1 MSISG
6 GRSARP
12 VMGDFEVHIDLNGRT
27 RPIGL
32 ARSNRGRGRETVI
45 FEYDGDWLED
55 PGRFSLEPA
64 LALGRGTFAPPAGL
78 TIFGSIGDSAPD
90 TWGRRLMQR
99 AERRLAEREGR
110 AVRTLLESDY
120 LLGVADETRLGAL
133 RFRRAEDATFQA
145 PTRAGVPALIE
156 LGRLLRVTERIL
168 RDEDTDEDLQHI
180 FAPGTSLG
188 GARPKASVIDRP
200 GHLSIAKFP
209 KETDDYSMETWEE
222 IALRLAGRAG
232 IATPTHGLIDVA
244 DKKVLLSRRFD
255 RRGAIRI
262 PFLSA
267 MAMLGARDGERGSY
281 PEIVDV
287 LAHHGARGKADA
299 HALYRR
305 VVFNVL
311 ISNVDDHLRNHG
323 FLWVGKTGWLLSP
336 AYDLNPVPTDLKA
349 RVLTTNIDLDEG
361 TCSLDLL
368 EAASEFFALTLAQA
382 RSVIKEV
389 ARVTAAWRDTAR
401 VVDVR
406 PAEIDRMASAFE
418 HDDLRRALAL

>member
-1 MSISG
+1 M
-6 GRSARP
+6 A
-12 VMGDFEVHIDLNGRT
+12 DFEVHVDLDGRT
-27 RPIGL
+27 RRIGL
-32 ARSNRGRGRETVI
+32 ARSNRVRGRETI
-45 FEYDGDWLED
+45 LFGYDGDWLED
-55 PGRFSLEPA
+55 PDRFSLEPA

-78 TIFGSIGDSAPD
+78 ATFGSIGDSAPD

-120 LLGVADETRLGAL
+120 ILGVADETRLGAL
-133 RFRRAEDATFQA
+133 RFRWAGDSTFQA
-145 PTRAGVPALIE
+145 PTRAGVPAVIE
-156 LGRLLRVTERIL
+156 LDRLLRITERIL
-168 RDEDTDEDLQHI
+168 RDEETDEDLRLI
-180 FAPGTSLG
+180 FAPGSSLG
-188 GARPKASVIDRP
+188 GARPKASVIDRL

-209 KETDDYSMETWEE
+209 KETDDYSMETWEA

-232 IATPTHGLIDVA
+232 IATPTYALVDVA
-244 DKKVLLSRRFD
+244 GKKVLLSRRFD

-267 MAMLGARDGERGSY
+267 MAMMGARDGERGSY
-281 PEIVDV
+281 PEIVDA
-287 LAHHGARGKADA
+287 LAEHGARGKADA

-323 FLWVGKTGWLLSP
+323 FLWLGEKGWSLSP

-368 EAASEFFALTLAQA
+368 EAASRFFALTPAQA
-382 RSVIKEV
+382 HSVIREV
-389 ARVTAAWRDTAR
+389 ATVTATWRDAAKAIGAR
-401 VVDVR
+401 A
-406 PAEIDRMASAFE
+406 AEIDRMASAFE
-418 HDDLRRALAL
+418 HDDLKRALAR